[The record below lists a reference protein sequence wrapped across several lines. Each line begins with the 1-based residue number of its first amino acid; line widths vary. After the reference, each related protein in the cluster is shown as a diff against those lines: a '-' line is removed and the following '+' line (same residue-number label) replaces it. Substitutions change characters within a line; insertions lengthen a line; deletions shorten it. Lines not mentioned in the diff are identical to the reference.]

1 MEIVEKELSDKIF
14 QAALKVH
21 KLLGPGLL
29 ESAYQRCLH
38 IELLDRGLFVQKEV
52 SVDIQF
58 NGATIP
64 NAYKIDLL
72 VENKIIIECKAVDIL
87 APIHTAQLMTYLRLY
102 DKKLGILVNFNVQLL
117 KDGYKR
123 VVM

>member
-14 QAALKVH
+14 QSALKVH

-52 SVDIQF
+52 AVDIQF
-58 NGATIP
+58 NEATIP